1 MADFFSDLGSGIRL
15 PATQIN
21 QGSNPLPGSPYT
33 SFDGQINAGSELL
46 GGITPYGGAKGLPM
60 GSDRNYQHIPHRS
73 QQIIPPLYLPH
84 ADLKEPRKVK
94 VSHAVDMGDI
104 AFVLLT
110 DRVQNLILGDKLP
123 GPKSHAPGRNAFCNL
138 VTVNYLLAGLQRLSK
153 SDRPRQCNWA
163 QLADD
168 FGYQYA
174 ASKASKMSLEESRD
188 AVLELISQR
197 ILPFGICA
205 GSEKQ
210 GGLHETGLAPVQ
222 AAVNHVTTMTVDG
235 QNRDLVNYWRGIGLS
250 RGGRGGFSAG
260 DHLIFRLE
268 LLPTKSFTLNHYYKE
283 TTSAIFPGAA
293 EKVWQLVPDKFEMDQ
308 ERNES
313 YKMFKKEHGDL
324 YDYRLDGYWRIGQSF
339 QHRQAHDG
347 QVENYS
353 NDMCFM
359 RGQLLQ
365 VTFAPV
371 WVQNRKRK
379 RAVLKDVVA
388 SAPAEK
394 VVGEKRKSGGSFGW
408 DSDDDDSGKVAV
420 KRVASAMP
428 APGVGAVPVR
438 EFRESGPVTSSE
450 PPASFMVDVQAV
462 RESMSGKAAL
472 NTTAEAAVESV
483 SLGESPPTDALAE
496 PAKAKRAKVVPVRT
510 KMISVPEEEE
520 NEKESFMVDV
530 GGVKEAMTAAVAK
543 TKVTVRKAM
552 GGAK

>member
-1 MADFFSDLGSGIRL
+1 
-15 PATQIN
+15 
-21 QGSNPLPGSPYT
+21 
-33 SFDGQINAGSELL
+33 
-46 GGITPYGGAKGLPM
+46 
-60 GSDRNYQHIPHRS
+60 
-73 QQIIPPLYLPH
+73 
-84 ADLKEPRKVK
+84 
-94 VSHAVDMGDI
+94 
-104 AFVLLT
+104 
-110 DRVQNLILGDKLP
+110 
-123 GPKSHAPGRNAFCNL
+123 
-138 VTVNYLLAGLQRLSK
+138 
-153 SDRPRQCNWA
+153 
-163 QLADD
+163 
-168 FGYQYA
+168 
-174 ASKASKMSLEESRD
+174 
-188 AVLELISQR
+188 
-197 ILPFGICA
+197 
-205 GSEKQ
+205 
-210 GGLHETGLAPVQ
+210 
-222 AAVNHVTTMTVDG
+222 
-235 QNRDLVNYWRGIGLS
+235 
-250 RGGRGGFSAG
+250 
-260 DHLIFRLE
+260 
-268 LLPTKSFTLNHYYKE
+268 
-283 TTSAIFPGAA
+283 
-293 EKVWQLVPDKFEMDQ
+293 
-308 ERNES
+308 
-313 YKMFKKEHGDL
+313 
-324 YDYRLDGYWRIGQSF
+324 
-339 QHRQAHDG
+339 
-347 QVENYS
+347 
-353 NDMCFM
+353 MCFM